1 MDKSRHAQGIKR
13 EVGEKTVGVVPRRS
27 GPAIREEG
35 ELR

>member
-13 EVGEKTVGVVPRRS
+13 EIGEKAVGVVPRRS
-27 GPAIREEG
+27 DPAIWEEG